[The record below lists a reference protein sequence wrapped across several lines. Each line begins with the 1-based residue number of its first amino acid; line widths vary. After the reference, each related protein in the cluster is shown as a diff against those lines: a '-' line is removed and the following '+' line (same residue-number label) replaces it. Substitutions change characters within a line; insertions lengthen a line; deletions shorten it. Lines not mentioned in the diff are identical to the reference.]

1 MELRHLRYFE
11 AVARH
16 EHVGHAALEL
26 HIAQPSLSKQI
37 HVLEQE
43 LGTLLFDRVGR
54 GIEITDAGRVL
65 LPYARRILNEVALA
79 REAIHQQHDL
89 RRGRVRIGASP
100 TVGTRLLPA
109 ALASFNATYP
119 GIDLE
124 MEEAGV
130 GRLLRYLSE
139 GTVQLAVV
147 SVPLPDVASV
157 ELFTEEL
164 VVAVGTEHP
173 FAARTDITSAEL
185 AGEAFILFPTGYE
198 LRARTLQVCAAA
210 GFVPRIVLDG
220 AEMDTVLRC
229 AAVGLGIAIV
239 PRLALDGADG
249 LVGLPIRDMPLTRT
263 LGLVWHEERQL
274 SPAAEALR
282 LFLLERFRVE

>member
-16 EHVGHAALEL
+16 GHVGRAAHEL

-37 HVLEQE
+37 HDLEHE
-43 LGTLLFDRVGR
+43 LGTQLFDRVGR
-54 GIEITDAGRVL
+54 GIELTDAGRVL
-65 LPYARRILNEVALA
+65 LPYARRILNEVNVA
-79 REAIHQQHDL
+79 REALQQQHDL
-89 RRGRVRIGASP
+89 HRGRVRIGASP

-109 ALASFNATYP
+109 ALAAFNATYP
-119 GIDLE
+119 GIELE

-130 GRLLRYLSE
+130 GRLLGSLAE
-139 GTVQLAVV
+139 GTVQLAVA
-147 SVPLPDVASV
+147 SVPLADVAYV

-164 VVAVGTEHP
+164 VVAVGREHALATEQRVTT
-173 FAARTDITSAEL
+173 ADL
-185 AGEAFILFPTGYE
+185 AGEAFILFPAGYE
-198 LRARTLQVCAAA
+198 LRERTLQLCAAA

-263 LGLVWHEERQL
+263 LGLVWHQERQL

-282 LFLLERFRVE
+282 SFLLERLRM

>member
-16 EHVGHAALEL
+16 SHVGRAAHEL

-37 HVLEQE
+37 HDLEHE

-54 GIEITDAGRVL
+54 GIELTDAGRVL
-65 LPYARRILNEVALA
+65 LPYTRRILNEVNVA
-79 REAIHQQHDL
+79 REALQQRHDL
-89 RRGRVRIGASP
+89 HRGRVRIGASP

-109 ALASFNATYP
+109 ALAAFNTTYP
-119 GIDLE
+119 GIELE

-130 GRLLRYLSE
+130 GRLLASLAE
-139 GTVQLAVV
+139 GTVQLAVA
-147 SVPLPDVASV
+147 SVPLADVTYV

-164 VVAVGTEHP
+164 VVAVGRQHALAMEQYVTTADL
-173 FAARTDITSAEL
+173 AA
-185 AGEAFILFPTGYE
+185 EAFILFPVGYE
-198 LRARTLQVCAAA
+198 LRERTLQLCAAV

-249 LVGLPIRDMPLTRT
+249 LVGLPIHDMPLTRT
-263 LGLVWHEERQL
+263 LGLVWHQERQL

-282 LFLLERFRVE
+282 SFLLERLRM